1 MDNAKDMVR
10 DLLEVQSKALIAGR
24 DLALAAERVRY
35 SPLLRTL
42 RREFQNA
49 LLDPDSRIKSSLQVA
64 ILAILAMYEGDEAND
79 YANAMVKRDRTASRD
94 DHDQTTRGGSLKDA
108 A

>member
-1 MDNAKDMVR
+1 MAN
-10 DLLEVQSKALIAGR
+10 
-24 DLALAAERVRY
+24 Y

-42 RREFQNA
+42 RREFQQA

-64 ILAILAMYEGDEAND
+64 ILAVLAMYEGDEANV
-79 YANAMVKRDRTASRD
+79 YATAIQRDRTASRD
-94 DHDQTTRGGSLKDA
+94 DHDMTTRSTPLKDA